1 MSSKDNDVYE
11 LKCQPT
17 NDEITNGET
26 TLVSTKKQIIGPNN
40 LTAKVLFNSPFFI
53 SLLGILG
60 LIILFYFINNIAV
73 PYLFEPAKIASPILL
88 KGGGRWRAKLFR
100 AKK

>member
-17 NDEITNGET
+17 NDELTNGET
-26 TLVSTKKQIIGPNN
+26 ALVSTKKQIFGPNK
-40 LTAKVLFNSPFFI
+40 LTAKALFNNPFFI

-60 LIILFYFINNIAV
+60 LIILIYFINNIAV
-73 PYLFEPAKIASPILL
+73 PYLFEPAKTSSPIILN
-88 KGGGRWRAKLFR
+88 GGGRWRAKLFHV
-100 AKK
+100 KK